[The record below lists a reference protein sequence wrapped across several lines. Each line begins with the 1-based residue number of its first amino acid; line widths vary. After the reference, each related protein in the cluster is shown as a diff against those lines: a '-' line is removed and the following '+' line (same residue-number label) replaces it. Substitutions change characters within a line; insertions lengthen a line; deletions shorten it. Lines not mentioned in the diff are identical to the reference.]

1 MKMGI
6 NYVGDV
12 GYANAGYKIGL
23 GGTSKHICGVLLAD
37 DKCGLL
43 TVPR

>member
-12 GYANAGYKIGL
+12 GYGNAGYKISL
-23 GGTSKHICGVLLAD
+23 GGTNKHIFAAKLGVD
-37 DKCGLL
+37 IGGLL